1 MKDGRFIQIG
11 SAEQI
16 VLTPAD
22 SYVAEFVRG
31 VSRLKIVHARSLM
44 RVLEPGEETH
54 LDSTARVVDVDAD
67 LDQMIRVA
75 GEAPGPLLVTD
86 VSKDPLG

>member
-1 MKDGRFIQIG
+1 MKDGRFIQTG

-44 RVLEPGEETH
+44 RVLEPGEETR
-54 LDSTARVVDVDAD
+54 LDPTARVVDVGCRPRSDDTHRWRSAGT
-67 LDQMIRVA
+67 VA
-75 GEAPGPLLVTD
+75 GCG
-86 VSKDPLG
+86 S